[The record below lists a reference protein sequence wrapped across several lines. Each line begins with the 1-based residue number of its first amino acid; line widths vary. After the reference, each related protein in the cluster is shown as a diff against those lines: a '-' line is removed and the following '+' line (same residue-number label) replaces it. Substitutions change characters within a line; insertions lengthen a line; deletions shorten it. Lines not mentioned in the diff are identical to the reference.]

1 MRAISTKA
9 IIIGVLTLSLLH
21 VSFQHGHAQ
30 TNKVDSVAERMLVY
44 QRSYGGW
51 PKAIDEKKVVYDVS
65 ISPEEQKKILKGVD
79 ADDGTFDNKA
89 TSREIVY
96 LIKAY
101 AATKNERYLAAV
113 KKGIDYSLKAQ
124 YENGGWPQY
133 YPRKNIYRGEITYN
147 DDAMINILN
156 ILEDIAEQQ
165 PEYVPLGV
173 AYQKKAQVAV
183 DKGVDCIEKTQVII
197 NNTPTIWPGQCDE
210 KTLKPAKAR
219 AFELPALST
228 SESSN
233 IIRFLM
239 RIKNPSPEVIHAIE
253 TSVAWFDKYK
263 IEGYN
268 WKVIEDASQPKGKD
282 KILVKEEGSVIW
294 ARFYDLDDQEPQF
307 VGRDSQPKKTLAE
320 IENERRVG
328 YAWYGTWGAKLPKE
342 LAKWKKANNIK

>member
-1 MRAISTKA
+1 MIKSSTKA
-9 IIIGVLTLSLLH
+9 IVGGFITLSLLQLSIH
-21 VSFQHGHAQ
+21 SAYAQ
-30 TNKVDSVAERMLVY
+30 ASNTDSIAERMLVY

-51 PKAIDEKKVVYDVS
+51 PKAVDEKKVDYNIA
-65 ISPEEQKKILKGVD
+65 ISPEEKKDIQKNVD
-79 ADDGTFDNKA
+79 ADDATIDNKA
-89 TSREIVY
+89 TSREIIY

-101 AATKNERYLAAV
+101 TNTKNSAYLAAAR
-113 KKGIDYSLKAQ
+113 KGIDYVLKAQ
-124 YENGGWPQY
+124 YPNGGWPQY
-133 YPRKNIYRGEITYN
+133 YPRHNIYRGEITFN
-147 DDAMINILN
+147 DDAMINVLN

-165 PEYVPLGV
+165 PDYVILGE
-173 AYQKKAQVAV
+173 AYQKKAQQAVA
-183 DKGVDCIEKTQVII
+183 KGVDCILRTQVVI
-197 NNTPTIWPGQCDE
+197 NGVPTIWAGQYDQN
-210 KTLKPAKAR
+210 TLKPAKAR

-239 RIKNPSPEVIHAIE
+239 RIKDPTKEIVHGIE

-268 WKVIEDASQPKGKD
+268 WKVIDDASQPKGKD

-294 ARFYDLDDQEPQF
+294 ARFYDLDKQEPQF

-342 LAKWKKANNIK
+342 YIKWKKANNME